1 MKPLDKNYL
10 SLQFRYKIHTKN
22 GTEFQSF
29 FENIMGK
36 AYSDF
41 QKIKPYGKYGDSG
54 NDGYRKN
61 SGIYYQV
68 YAPETPLI
76 KQAEAARKLKKDFE
90 KLKKNWNKILKIKE
104 YYFVFNNKYFGSTEK
119 IEDALSELVK
129 NNKNIKFNIFTAENL
144 ESVFFQLNNTD
155 ILDLGFNIDLTKAVS
170 NAYEYLKHVEVE
182 LDRENGKFA
191 LKTLENIKN
200 IIFKFADD
208 QLELKYELL
217 ECSCLRKLE
226 KVKEARDKYED
237 IAKRFPNDPLAFL
250 YLAEIY
256 LNSENYDKNKEF
268 LEKAEKIDAN
278 HWLLKLE
285 KLVRKNHLREEINIK
300 NINEK
305 DFPNEYRIKANFY
318 RVYARFFED
327 SGNKTMADSF
337 IEKAIRFNPD
347 RYTNYIGKLSILE
360 KRIYSKQDD
369 PNMSEELL
377 KQLEEIEKLED
388 KFENVG
394 PRSKALLN
402 IMKRNVFLK
411 QEDFSISEKIFQI
424 SQETLELMFD
434 CYFDNEVDRVI
445 TNILQF
451 VPLSD
456 KNFERLLEYLE
467 KTKKEISDELAK
479 VIILQFNF
487 RINLF
492 EQGKRFFKRI
502 NKPKYYNFITDIENR
517 DDERVLAFLKNDRQF
532 EIGIAATLKN
542 MPDLRK
548 KIIQDLPNDKDVQK
562 EKLLL
567 LLNYDEENFDEAF
580 YFFKSMD
587 LSNLSCHECIPA
599 LRIAQ
604 EKKAWD
610 FQIIILEKLLEREK
624 DKKTFFT

>member
-1 MKPLDKNYL
+1 LKLEKD
-10 SLQFRYKIHTKN
+10 
-22 GTEFQSF
+22 
-29 FENIMGK
+29 
-36 AYSDF
+36 
-41 QKIKPYGKYGDSG
+41 
-54 NDGYRKN
+54 N
-61 SGIYYQV
+61 S
-68 YAPETPLI
+68 E
-76 KQAEAARKLKKDFE
+76 
-90 KLKKNWNKILKIKE
+90 
-104 YYFVFNNKYFGSTEK
+104 
-119 IEDALSELVK
+119 
-129 NNKNIKFNIFTAENL
+129 IKFHIFIAKKL
-144 ESVFFQLNNTD
+144 EELFFSLDFAD
-155 ILDLGFNIDLTKAVS
+155 ILTLGFDVDSTKAVS
-170 NAYEYLKHVEVE
+170 NAYEYLKNVEVE

-191 LKTLENIKN
+191 LKTLENIKS
-200 IIFKFADD
+200 IIFKLADD
-208 QLELKYELL
+208 QLELMYELL
-217 ECSCLRKLE
+217 ECRCMQNLE
-226 KVKEARDKYED
+226 KIKEARDKYEG
-237 IAKRFPNDPLAFL
+237 ITKKFPDDPHAFL
-250 YLAEIY
+250 YLAGIY
-256 LNSENYDKNKEF
+256 LNNEDFKKNKEF

-285 KLVRKNHLREEINIK
+285 KLVRKNHLREEIDTTNV
-300 NINEK
+300 NEK
-305 DFPNEYRIKANFY
+305 NFPSESRIKANFY
-318 RVYARFFED
+318 RLYARFFED
-327 SGNKTMADSF
+327 SGNKKMADSF

-347 RYTNYIGKLSILE
+347 RYRNYIEKLSILE

-411 QEDFSISEKIFQI
+411 QGDFSISEKIFQI

-532 EIGIAATLKN
+532 EIDIAATLKN